1 MLISCLERALD
12 NDIIGVNVVKK
23 TIAPKLDQQKKNY
36 MTNEDMLRLIS
47 VADSGEY
54 YEDLEK
60 VKQDILKIQN
70 KTHKTTKD
78 FNKEKRD
85 QLLFIPQG
93 IGRYWYEKNQST
105 LDDGIGNVN
114 DHSCLLCGIH
124 VPGDA

>member
-47 VADSGEY
+47 IADSGEY

-78 FNKEKRD
+78 VNKEKRD
-85 QLLFIPQG
+85 QGILFLI
-93 IGRYWYEKNQST
+93 KHF
-105 LDDGIGNVN
+105 L
-114 DHSCLLCGIH
+114 
-124 VPGDA
+124 